1 MSTRRHEACEALQDA
16 VRRND
21 LSVIEALLADDVRW
35 YGNGPGGCHNREQV
49 LATLRAQLEHGIRPL
64 LEEAGAEGD
73 RLLLRVRLSGGEKPA
88 DPDSAIWFALTVDE
102 AGRVVQLQDYS
113 SRALA
118 ERDIAVRTRGPVA
131 GAPSPPISGLV
142 PFVEVR
148 DVGRSVA
155 FYRLL
160 GLLLRDT
167 HEHDGRLVWALMGRD
182 SAAVMLAQIEA
193 PIDPGAQGVFF
204 YLYARDLVGLRQH
217 LVAHGL
223 TPGEIVDGSP
233 GPRREI
239 RVTDPD
245 GYCLMVA
252 QIEDEANGRIRL

>member
-1 MSTRRHEACEALQDA
+1 MSTRRHEAFEALQDA

-21 LSVIEALLADDVRW
+21 LSVIEGLLADDVRW

-73 RLLLRVRLSGGEKPA
+73 RLLLRVRLSGGGRSRPTRTRRFGSRSRSTRRA
-88 DPDSAIWFALTVDE
+88 ASSSCRTTR
-102 AGRVVQLQDYS
+102 AG
-113 SRALA
+113 LA
-118 ERDIAVRTRGPVA
+118 ERDIAVRARGPVA

-160 GLLLRDT
+160 GLVLRET

-182 SAAVMLAQIEA
+182 SVAVMLAQIEA

-204 YLYARDLVGLRQH
+204 YLYVRDLVGLRQH
-217 LVAHGL
+217 LVAYGL

-233 GPRREI
+233 GPRREM

-252 QIEDEANGRIRL
+252 QIEDEANGRIRP